1 MADRVRLRD
10 WLYGVGVVVIG
21 RIGVRAITVQGN
33 FGGDPVINS
42 LIANLVSHLATTD
55 LTEDEMC
62 EFLTVETLSFLGVG
76 HVWISEVTNRKTV
89 RARAS
94 FGVDQNKF
102 KDWQEFPLDWKL
114 PVTDA
119 LVEKK
124 LVWINSLP
132 EWPDEYPLLKN
143 VAYEKNMRT
152 QIIIPIIRF
161 DSPVACVGIVSK
173 EQLNPDE
180 ELDIFFRTIA
190 DLISLHLFR
199 QARDRKKLES
209 PNVSSL
215 TDRQVQ
221 ILAHI
226 ANKKTNIEIADAMG
240 YSESTIRQET
250 IRIFEKLNVKGR
262 NEARTFFLQNKERF
276 GITARAKGDLPSS
289 REEFAH

>member
-1 MADRVRLRD
+1 M
-10 WLYGVGVVVIG
+10 VVIG
-21 RIGVRAITVQGN
+21 RIGVRAITVRGN

-42 LIANLVSHLATTD
+42 LIANLVSHLATKD
-55 LTEDEMC
+55 LTEDQIC
-62 EFLTVETLSFLGVG
+62 EFLTTKTLTFLDVG
-76 HVWISEVTNRKTV
+76 HVWISEVTNRKTI

-94 FGVDQNKF
+94 YGIDQSKF
-102 KDWQEFPLDWKL
+102 ADWQEFPLDWKL

-119 LVEKK
+119 LVEQK
-124 LVWINSLP
+124 LVWINGLP
-132 EWPDEYPLLKN
+132 EWPNEYPLLKN

-161 DSPVACVGIVSK
+161 DSPVACLGLVSHS
-173 EQLNPDE
+173 ELNPDE
-180 ELDIFFRTIA
+180 ELDIFFRTLA

-199 QARDRKKLES
+199 QARDRKRLES

-215 TDRQVQ
+215 SDRQVQ
-221 ILAHI
+221 ILVHI
-226 ANKKTNIEIADAMG
+226 ADKKTNLEIADLMG